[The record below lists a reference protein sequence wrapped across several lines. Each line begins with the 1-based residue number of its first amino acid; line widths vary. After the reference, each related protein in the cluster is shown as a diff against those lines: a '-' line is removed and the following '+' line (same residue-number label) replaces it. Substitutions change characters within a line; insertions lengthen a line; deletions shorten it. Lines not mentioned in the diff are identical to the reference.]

1 MQKSLT
7 SYDILNIPEQATQ
20 DDIHAAYRRLVKT
33 WHPDRHHSGNSERAN
48 RNFVLLQQAYQNIG
62 TPERRSNYNQ
72 LLSKMKRTIMA
83 NQNKVMNDNSPIKN
97 FFKALDT
104 IFNPIDRKDT

>member
-7 SYDILNIPEQATQ
+7 SYDILNVPEQATQ
-20 DDIHAAYRRLVKT
+20 NEIHSAYRRLVKS
-33 WHPDRHHSGNSERAN
+33 WHPDRHHGGDSIRAN

-62 TPERRSNYNQ
+62 TPERRSHYNQ
-72 LLSKMKRTIMA
+72 RLAKMKRSVMA
-83 NQNKVMNDNSPIKN
+83 QQNQVMNDNSPIKN

-104 IFNPIDRKDT
+104 IFNPIDRKGL

>member
-7 SYDILNIPEQATQ
+7 SYDILNISEQATQ

-33 WHPDRHHSGNSERAN
+33 WHPDRHHGGNSERAN
-48 RNFVLLQQAYQNIG
+48 RNFVLLQQAYQNLN
-62 TPERRSNYNQ
+62 TPDARSNYNQ
-72 LLSKMKRTIMA
+72 RLAKMKRTIMA

-104 IFNPIDRKDT
+104 IFNPIDRRGM